1 MPKFEEEVRSPFGKS
16 LLELDIPSE
25 LSFKE
30 PALIRILRTLRKE
43 GCLNAADSE
52 RVQLC
57 LDEAVKNCILHGNRL
72 QSDKQVTF
80 QLFAD
85 EEQWGLVIGD
95 EGEGMKPELVPEPV
109 DPVKDEFRESGYGI
123 LLMDRIMDEV
133 VYMGCG
139 NQLLVVRKRS
149 EVTPEGGGVV
159 EGLTEVSAMSDEE
172 MEEAEYVTKATE
184 VDAPAML
191 DFDLEGLETPTEE
204 PSLLKEETKT
214 AQAAIVGAAL
224 ESETNILR
232 VHRKDGVRILELL
245 PRQISDFNLQ
255 PVREQISAAAEGE
268 SLVVL
273 DLSSVNY
280 VSSVVLGAFV
290 NFYKELDQAGAT
302 LRVSAPSAT
311 VLEVIKITHL
321 DNLFRVYPDAD
332 TAIHAKE

>member
-1 MPKFEEEVRSPFGKS
+1 MPKFEEEVRSLFGEI

-43 GCLNAADSE
+43 GYLTAADSE

-57 LDEAVKNCILHGNRL
+57 LDEAVKNSILHGNRL
-72 QSDKQVTF
+72 QSEKQVTF

-85 EEQWGLVIGD
+85 DEKWGLLIRD

-109 DPVKDEFRESGYGI
+109 NPGEDEFRESGYGI
-123 LLMDRIMDEV
+123 LLMDSIMDEV

-149 EVTPEGGGVV
+149 EGTAEGED

-172 MEEAEYVTKATE
+172 MEEAEYVEKATE
-184 VDAPAML
+184 GPEML
-191 DFDLEGLETPTEE
+191 DFDLEGLDTPAEE
-204 PSLLKEETKT
+204 PEKEEAKEEKP
-214 AQAAIVGAAL
+214 AIEGAEL
-224 ESETNILR
+224 ESETNVLK
-232 VHRKDGVRILELL
+232 VHRKDGMRILQLL

-255 PVREQISAAAEGE
+255 EIREQISAAAEGE
-268 SLVVL
+268 KLVIL

-290 NFYKELDQAGAT
+290 NFYKELEKAGAT

-321 DNLFRVYPDAD
+321 DNLFNVYPDAD